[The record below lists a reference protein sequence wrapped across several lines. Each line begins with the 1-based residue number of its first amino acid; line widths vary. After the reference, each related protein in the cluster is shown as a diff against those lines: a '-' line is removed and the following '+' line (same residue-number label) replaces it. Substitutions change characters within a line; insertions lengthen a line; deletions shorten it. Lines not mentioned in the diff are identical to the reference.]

1 MPTITDINIGVQT
14 GTTNTYYAT
23 WKFNETTA
31 SSGGSGGS
39 GGGGS
44 SGGAITVGS
53 LVRINPGAT
62 YYNGVRIPTW
72 VMNDQ
77 WYVYQLRGDRAVIN
91 RNRSG
96 SHSIMSPINVRNLTK
111 V

>member
-1 MPTITDINIGVQT
+1 MPSISDITIGVQE

-23 WKFNETTA
+23 WRFVDSTP
-31 SSGGSGGS
+31 SGGGGGS

-53 LVRINPGAT
+53 LVSIKPGAT
-62 YYNGVRIPTW
+62 YYNGVRIPSW
-72 VMNDQ
+72 VMRDQ
-77 WYVYQLRGDRAVIN
+77 WYVYQLKGARAVIN

-96 SHSIMSPINVRNLTK
+96 TNSIMSPIHINNLTK

>member
-1 MPTITDINIGVQT
+1 MPSIKNINIGVQS

-23 WKFNETTA
+23 WEFVDQAPA
-31 SSGGSGGS
+31 SSGGSGG
-39 GGGGS
+39 G

-53 LVRINPGAT
+53 LVRIKSGAT

-77 WYVYQLRGDRAVIN
+77 WYVYQLKGNRAVIN
-91 RNRSG
+91 KNRSG
-96 SHSIMSPINVRNLTK
+96 SNSIMSPINVNNLIK

>member
-1 MPTITDINIGVQT
+1 MPSIADINIGVQS

-23 WKFNETTA
+23 WRFVDSTP
-31 SSGGSGGS
+31 SPSGGS
-39 GGGGS
+39 GGGGGGS
-44 SGGAITVGS
+44 SGAISVGS
-53 LVRINPGAT
+53 LVKIRAGAT

-72 VMNDQ
+72 VMNDS
-77 WYVYQLRGDRAVIN
+77 WYVYQLKGNRAVIN

-96 SHSIMSPINVRNLTK
+96 TNSIMSPINVNNIYK